1 MNVLFLDI
9 DGVLNNTVMWKNP
22 DVVWRSNQTDITMD
36 LDNMQC
42 LKELVF
48 QTGCKIV
55 LSTSWRTLGN
65 RIRYVFQ
72 EADLPPIEDATP
84 VLGMNAR
91 AEEIQQY
98 LLEHPDV
105 DRYVILDDC
114 DVFPGDIHNH
124 LVQTNPMTGLT
135 MEDVRKACAIITTP
149 LSNSPSL

>member
-9 DGVLNNTVMWKNP
+9 DGVLNNLAMYKCPNT
-22 DVVWRSNQTDITMD
+22 VWRSNQTDIIMD

-48 QTGCKIV
+48 LTGCKIV

>member
-1 MNVLFLDI
+1 MITMNVLFLDI
-9 DGVLNNTVMWKNP
+9 DGVLNNTAMWKNP

-98 LLEHPDV
+98 LLEHQDV

-114 DVFPGDIHNH
+114 DVFPGDMHNH
-124 LVQTNPMTGLT
+124 LVLTNPMVGLT
-135 MEDVRKACAIITTP
+135 MEDVRQACAILHHLP
-149 LSNSPSL
+149 AL

>member
-9 DGVLNNTVMWKNP
+9 DGVLNNLAMYKCPNT
-22 DVVWRSNQTDITMD
+22 VWRSKQSDIIMD
-36 LDNMQC
+36 LGNMQC

-48 QTGCKIV
+48 MTGCKIV

-91 AEEIQQY
+91 AKEIQQY
-98 LLEHPDV
+98 LLEHPEV

-114 DVFPGDIHNH
+114 DVFPGDMHNH
-124 LVQTNPMTGLT
+124 LVLTNPMVGLT
-135 MEDVRKACAIITTP
+135 MEDVRQACAILHHLP
-149 LSNSPSL
+149 AL